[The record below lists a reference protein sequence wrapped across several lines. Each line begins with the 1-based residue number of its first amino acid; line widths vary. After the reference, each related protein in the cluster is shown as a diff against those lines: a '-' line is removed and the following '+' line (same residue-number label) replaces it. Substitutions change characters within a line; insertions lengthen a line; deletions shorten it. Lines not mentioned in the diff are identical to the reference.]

1 VVLHIQWRNS
11 SVQYDGAPHDSIE
24 KFLSAA
30 HDHGAPHWFN
40 GENPSVVQ
48 YDGDP
53 HSMEEFFYAQDH
65 GFPHTMEKFICAEI
79 ICTADLSCTSTTHS
93 SLNKLFCAQKQP
105 PLLCLNHI
113 ILKDLVFSSA
123 LESSFVSCLRSPRI
137 NPDNLLQ
144 ITASKVLLSCM
155 HQIHSLWAWALRR
168 FSF

>member
-1 VVLHIQWRNS
+1 M
-11 SVQYDGAPHDSIE
+11 E
-24 KFLSAA
+24 KFICAIWWCST
-30 HDHGAPHWFN
+30 WFNREIIICSTWSWGSTYN

-53 HSMEEFFYAQDH
+53 HSIEEFFCAQDH
-65 GFPHTMEKFICAEI
+65 GSPHTMEKFICAEF
-79 ICTADLSCTSTTHS
+79 ICTADLGCTSTTHS
-93 SLNKLFCAQKQP
+93 SLNKFCCAQKQP

-123 LESSFVSCLRSPRI
+123 LKSSFVSCLRSPRI

-144 ITASKVLLSCM
+144 ITASQVLLSCT
-155 HQIHSLWAWALRR
+155 HQIHSLWPWALRR